1 MQPFSPIPT
10 TNTTTATAATASSD
24 DYLRHRMSDL
34 TMSSLANS
42 PGTLLGRS
50 HSSTTNMTPGV
61 NDSMLSSL
69 EPNHG
74 IRDGNMP
81 LSLSR
86 RGSLVHVSSS
96 SLHPDYRR
104 PSITELN
111 TLPLPTNSTSV
122 SRRGSVATIGAEYDR
137 RPSRSPSPFMQ
148 LQHQNTSSDLD
159 YFSSAPSGP
168 PSSSYD
174 PFHRRHSIATAETSY
189 PSSPSSSRL
198 VSKQRRK

>member
-10 TNTTTATAATASSD
+10 ANTTTATAATASSD

-34 TMSSLANS
+34 TMSSLANG

-50 HSSTTNMTPGV
+50 HSSTTKMTPGV
-61 NDSMLSSL
+61 NDSMFSSL

-81 LSLSR
+81 LSMSR
-86 RGSLVHVSSS
+86 RGSLAHVSS

-111 TLPLPTNSTSV
+111 TLPLPTNSASV
-122 SRRGSVATIGAEYDR
+122 SRRESVATIGAEYDR
-137 RPSRSPSPFMQ
+137 HPSRSPSPFMQ
-148 LQHQNTSSDLD
+148 LQHHSTSSDLD

-189 PSSPSSSRL
+189 PPSSSSSRP
-198 VSKQRRK
+198 VFKQRRK